1 MNFDDLLGR
10 LTLEDKVRILTGQDF
25 WSTYALPAIGLRSM
39 VLSDGPSGV
48 RVPVGAERAP
58 SHTLPSPPALPSS
71 GGGETAQRYGGVS
84 PLEARRK
91 NVDVVLGPTINL

>member
-48 RVPVGAERAP
+48 RGAVWDERDP
-58 SHTLPSPPALPSS
+58 SLNLPSATALSS
-71 GGGETAQRYGGVS
+71 SWDFGIAHRYGVVS
-84 PLEARRK
+84 AL
-91 NVDVVLGPTINL
+91 